1 MKLSGNIF
9 VLLALTTAFNATAQ
23 SHKERLAY
31 SPERPMLGDKVHL
44 TYRPDSAM
52 LNTGKPVKAVAYY
65 FDTTYHWSAKDLPLV
80 KSPKG
85 SYEADVVM
93 DATVGMVAFKFR
105 AGEAT
110 DNYNDTGYVIMNMK
124 PGMQYKG
131 AYAGWGMLRA
141 TKYEMGV
148 PGYYRDFQIGDTAFY
163 FWLNQEISYHQ
174 GAARP
179 LAYAFIKAYSN
190 MVKPEGGAT
199 EALPRVQRAADF
211 LLHVPDHTEKEL
223 YQLMVIAD
231 QYMKNKGQADS
242 LRNVMRQRYPK
253 GIVNKREAFMALVRE
268 RDQKKSLAL
277 HEQFIKD
284 YPQDYELDKLADIS
298 YDRVY
303 RNIFAY
309 YIATNDSTLLS
320 RYGAT
325 APLSA
330 LALAYYKLVEIP
342 YEDWKTKSAKQV
354 YPVAAEI
361 ISRVNYFKTHRPEAS
376 WYFSPEEWVEEC
388 DRMFARDYIVHAEIL
403 HAIGQDKA
411 AMELVAQSQERFQY
425 SIAKLNEL
433 QAELFLKAGKK
444 KDLSGL
450 LHNSVRVN
458 QASGR
463 IFELLKKEYLA
474 SHKNAD
480 GFDAW
485 IASMKDAHTMELMK
499 EHIKEAMINQ
509 PGIPFKLQQMDGKE
523 VSLESLKGKVV
534 ILDFWATWC
543 GPCKAAMPGMQ
554 MAQERFRNDPSV
566 EFYFVDT
573 QERDPQYKEKVK
585 AFIAEKKYPFKVL
598 FDNGEEAYAGYAK
611 AIQTSGIPFKVVI
624 DANGNIRFAQVGYY
638 GSPSALADEISTM
651 VSLAREI
658 K

>member
-9 VLLALTTAFNATAQ
+9 VLLALSTAFNATAQ
-23 SHKERLAY
+23 THKERLAY
-31 SPERPMLGDKVHL
+31 SPERPGVGDKVHL

-52 LNTGKPVKAVAYY
+52 LKTGKPVKAVAYY
-65 FDTTYHWSAKDLPLV
+65 FDTLYQWSAKDLPLK
-80 KSPKG
+80 KSANNV
-85 SYEADVVM
+85 YEADVVT
-93 DATVGMVAFKFR
+93 DSTVGMIAFKFR
-105 AGEAT
+105 AGEVT
-110 DNYNDTGYVIMNMK
+110 DNYHDTGYAIMNAK
-124 PGMQYKG
+124 PGRQYKG

-141 TKYEMGV
+141 TKYDMGV
-148 PGYYRDFQIGDTAFY
+148 PGYYKDFQIGDTAFY
-163 FWLNQEISYHQ
+163 FWLNQEISYQQ

-190 MVKPEGGAT
+190 MEMPEGGAT
-199 EALPRVQRAADF
+199 ESLPRVQRAADY
-211 LLHVPDHTEKEL
+211 LLHVPNHTEMEL
-223 YQLMVIAD
+223 YQLSIIAE

-242 LRNVMRQRYPK
+242 LRNVMRHRYPK
-253 GIVNKREAFMALVRE
+253 GIVNKKEAYQALFRE

-277 HEQFIKD
+277 HEQFVKD
-284 YPQDYELDKLADIS
+284 YPQDYALDKMADIN

-303 RNIFAY
+303 RNIFAN
-309 YIATNDSTLLS
+309 YIAANDSTLLPK
-320 RYGAT
+320 YGTT

-330 LALAYYKLVEIP
+330 LALAYYKLIEIP
-342 YEDWKTKSAKQV
+342 YEDWKTKSAKEV
-354 YPVAAEI
+354 YPAAAKIMEQ
-361 ISRVNYFKTHRPEAS
+361 VNYFKSHRPASS

-388 DRMFARDYIVHAEIL
+388 DRMFARDYIIHAEIL
-403 HAIGQDKA
+403 HAIGKDNA
-411 AMELVAQSQERFQY
+411 AMELAAQSQERFQY
-425 SIAKLNEL
+425 SVAKLNEL

-444 KDLSGL
+444 KELSNL

-474 SHKNAD
+474 THKNAD
-480 GFDAW
+480 GFDGW

-499 EHIKEAMINQ
+499 EHIREGMINQ
-509 PGIPFKLQQMDGKE
+509 PAIPFKLQQMDGSE

-554 MAQERFRNDPSV
+554 MAQERFKNDPSV
-566 EFYFVDT
+566 AFYFVDT

-585 AFIAEKKYPFKVL
+585 AFIKEKKFPFKVL

-651 VSLAREI
+651 VSLAREM